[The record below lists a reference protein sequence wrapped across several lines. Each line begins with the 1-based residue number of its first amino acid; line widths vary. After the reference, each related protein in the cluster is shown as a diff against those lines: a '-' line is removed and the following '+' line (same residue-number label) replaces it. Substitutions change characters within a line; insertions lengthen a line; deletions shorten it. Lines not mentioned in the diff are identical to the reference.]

1 MNIENIIQI
10 VTSNPIYLSIAVILS
25 LLIAYSFLKKLFKL
39 LLVTLSLLVLFVTFC
54 AVTGIEPTEVIE
66 KVPKAVDDGIEYV
79 QKKLVG
85 EDENKAKN
93 NK

>member
-1 MNIENIIQI
+1 MNIENFIQI

-39 LLVTLSLLVLFVTFC
+39 LLVALSLLVLFVTFC
-54 AVTGIEPTEVIE
+54 AVTGIEPNDVIE
-66 KVPKAVDDGIEYV
+66 KVPKAVDDGIEFV
-79 QKKLVG
+79 QKKIIG
-85 EDENKAKN
+85 EDENKEKN